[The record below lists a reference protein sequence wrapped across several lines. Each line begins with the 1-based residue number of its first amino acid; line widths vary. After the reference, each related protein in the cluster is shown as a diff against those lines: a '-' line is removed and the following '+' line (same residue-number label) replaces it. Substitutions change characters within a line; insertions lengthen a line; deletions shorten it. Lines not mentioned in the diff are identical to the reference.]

1 MDLKTQ
7 HQKNIELFMEKAG
20 QDLPEEPTVPNEE
33 TRVLRAKLIFEE
45 AMETIEALGISVL
58 TKISEDT
65 LQIISEPESDI
76 IFAPN
81 KEPNL
86 IEIADG
92 CADISVVTI
101 GTLSACGISCKP
113 LLNVVD
119 NHNLAKFGPG
129 GYRRDDGKW
138 MKPKNLTPPNI
149 EKVLKDQKKG
159 LDIYVNETD
168 TVVALSP
175 EDAKE
180 ILVKD
185 CGYDPSEVEEFEKM
199 DRKENLGIHDEDDQK
214 IITKTVEEWIKL
226 IGRGPLGSTE
236 Y

>member
-1 MDLKTQ
+1 MDLKSQ

-20 QDLPEEPTVPNEE
+20 QDLPEEPIIPDEE

-45 AMETIEALGISVL
+45 AMETIEALGITVL
-58 TKISEDT
+58 TKVDENT
-65 LQIISEPESDI
+65 LQVISEPESDI
-76 IFAPN
+76 TFVAN

-86 IEIADG
+86 TEIADG

-101 GTLSACGISCKP
+101 GTLSACGISDQP
-113 LLNVVD
+113 VLDIVD
-119 NHNLAKFGPG
+119 RHNLAKFGPG

-138 MKPKNLTPPNI
+138 IKPKDLLPPDI
-149 EKVLKDQKKG
+149 ENVLKNQKKG
-159 LDIYVNETD
+159 LDVYQNETD
-168 TVVALSP
+168 TVVALSA

-180 ILVKD
+180 ILVKQ
-185 CGYDPSEVEEFEKM
+185 CGYDPSEVDEFEKV
-199 DRKENLGIHDEDDQK
+199 DRKKELSIYEED
-214 IITKTVEEWIKL
+214 TKETVTETAEGWIKL